1 MSTEKIKQLLD
12 KYTRG
17 ESTLEEERELRELLA
32 REDLPREL
40 RSWRDLFDYF
50 GEASQATPDT
60 SLDPLARID
69 FHAEEGET
77 GPDRGEKTGAGNA
90 LLPGL
95 SERGLRRSLRAAAAV
110 ILLLTG
116 FAGGL
121 LVNRTGTPELTA
133 LQEEVRQMKQVLVY
147 GSPQQSSASERISAI
162 NFSTRLP
169 DGDGSLDPEIRDI
182 LVWVMNSDQS
192 VNVRLE
198 AAEALNRYREEPEV
212 RRALVNTLS
221 RQESPVMQLTLIDM
235 LVEMNAT
242 GAINE
247 MQKLL
252 MKSDTREMVR
262 PELEAAIATLKGGGG
277 A

>member
-1 MSTEKIKQLLD
+1 MSTEKIKRLLE

-32 REDLPREL
+32 REDLPEDL
-40 RSWRDLFDYF
+40 RSWHDLFDYF
-50 GEASQATPDT
+50 REAAHASPDA

-69 FHAEEGET
+69 FHAEERET
-77 GPDRGEKTGAGNA
+77 GAARSEKPATGIA

-147 GSPQQSSASERISAI
+147 GSAQQSSASERISAI

-169 DGDGSLDPEIRDI
+169 DREGSLDPEIRDI

-252 MKSDTREMVR
+252 MKSDTRDMVR

>member
-1 MSTEKIKQLLD
+1 MSTERIKQLLD
-12 KYTRG
+12 KYAEG
-17 ESTLEEERELRELLA
+17 ESTLEEERELRGLLA
-32 REDLPREL
+32 REDLPGEL
-40 RSWRDLFDYF
+40 RAWRDLFDYY
-50 GEASQATPDT
+50 GEAGRAVREP

-69 FHAEEGET
+69 FGEEGCET
-77 GPDRGEKTGAGNA
+77 AGISF
-90 LLPGL
+90 LPGL
-95 SERGLRRSLRAAAAV
+95 TEHGLRRSLRAAAAV
-110 ILLLTG
+110 ILLLAG

-121 LVNRTGTPELTA
+121 LVNRTGAPELTA
-133 LQEEVRQMKQVLVY
+133 LQKEVSQMKEVLVY
-147 GSPQQSSASERISAI
+147 GSPQQTSASERISAI

-169 DGDGSLDPEIRDI
+169 AEGGNLDPEIRDI

-198 AAEALNRYREEPEV
+198 AAEALNRYRGQPEV
-212 RRALVNTLS
+212 RRSLVNTLS

-252 MKSDTREMVR
+252 MKADTREMVR
-262 PELEAAIATLKGGGG
+262 PELEAAIATLKGGDGV
-277 A
+277 